1 VFLLVVKLMWGF
13 QIMSSVRDVIEEV
26 LRKRGLVSRIFANR
40 EVLHPDYVPDSLP
53 HREREITKLAEIL
66 VISAKGE
73 RPSNV
78 FLYGLTGTGKTAVAK
93 YVVKKLVEKASVFG
107 VKLNYAY
114 VNTRKVDTAY
124 KVLASIAAS
133 LGLRVPHTG
142 LAVSEIYRRYV
153 SALDSW
159 GGLHIV
165 ILDEIDFF
173 VKKNGDDI
181 LYKLLRV
188 NEDLLSARVS
198 IIGITNDLNFVEE
211 LDPRVRSSLGEEEIV
226 FQPYNA
232 DQLFTIL
239 KQRAELAF
247 KPGVVDDSVISYCAA
262 LAAREHGDARRAL
275 DLLRVSGEIAERE
288 GADRVTIEHVKKAS
302 LEIEENKVYQS
313 VTSLP
318 LHQKL
323 VLKSIL
329 EIVTSKGY
337 ASTGDVYAKYVEKIR
352 HFSLEP
358 LTMRRVSDI
367 VSQLDMMGLIM
378 AEVVSRGRYGVT
390 KIIKVREDFIPIIEK
405 ALRDL
410 D

>member
-1 VFLLVVKLMWGF
+1 
-13 QIMSSVRDVIEEV
+13 MSSDIDLIEEV

-40 EVLHPDYVPDSLP
+40 EVLHPDYIPETLP
-53 HREREITKLAEIL
+53 HREREIAKLAEIL

-93 YVVKKLVEKASVFG
+93 YVVKKLVEKASSYG

-124 KVLASIAAS
+124 KVLASIASS

-173 VKKNGDDI
+173 VKKNGDDL

-188 NEDLLSARVS
+188 NEDLLNARVS

-247 KPGVVDDSVISYCAA
+247 KPGVIDDSVISYCAA

-288 GADRVTIEHVKKAS
+288 GADRVTVEHVKKAS
-302 LEIEENKVYQS
+302 VELEENRVYQS
-313 VTSLP
+313 VVSLP

-323 VLKSIL
+323 VLKTIL
-329 EIVTSKGY
+329 EIAMSRGQAT
-337 ASTGDVYAKYVEKIR
+337 TGEVYTRYVERAKQ
-352 HFSLEP
+352 HSLEP

-367 VSQLDMMGLIM
+367 ISQLDMMGLIV
-378 AEVVSRGRYGVT
+378 AEVVNRGRHGVT
-390 KIIKVREDFIPIIEK
+390 KVIRIRSDIVPIIER
-405 ALRDL
+405 ALREL

>member
-1 VFLLVVKLMWGF
+1 MSDSFDLV
-13 QIMSSVRDVIEEV
+13 EEI
-26 LRKRGLVSRIFANR
+26 LRRRGLVSRIFANR
-40 EVLHPDYVPDSLP
+40 EVLHPDYIPETLP
-53 HREREITKLAEIL
+53 HREREIAKLAEIL

-93 YVVKKLVEKASVFG
+93 YVVKRLVEKASTYG

-124 KVLASIAAS
+124 KVLASIASS

-142 LAVSEIYRRYV
+142 LAVSEVYRRYV

-173 VKKNGDDI
+173 VKRNGDDV

-188 NEDLLSARVS
+188 NEDLASARVS
-198 IIGITNDLNFVEE
+198 VIGITNDLNFVEG

-247 KPGVVDDSVISYCAA
+247 KPGVIDDSVISYCAA

-288 GADRVTIEHVKKAS
+288 GAERVTIDHVKKAS
-302 LEIEENKVYQS
+302 LELEENRTHQIVI
-313 VTSLP
+313 SLP

-323 VLKSIL
+323 VLRSIL
-329 EIVTSKGY
+329 ELVLSKGQ
-337 ASTGDVYAKYVEKIR
+337 ATTGEVYAKYTERAKSL
-352 HFSLEP
+352 SLEP
-358 LTMRRVSDI
+358 LTMRRVSEI
-367 VSQLDMMGLIM
+367 ISQLDMMGLIF
-378 AEVVSRGRYGVT
+378 AEVVNRGRYGVT
-390 KIIKVREDFIPIIEK
+390 KLIRVKEDLIPVIER
-405 ALRDL
+405 ALRDV

>member
-1 VFLLVVKLMWGF
+1 MFSDIDL
-13 QIMSSVRDVIEEV
+13 IEEV
-26 LRKRGLVSRIFANR
+26 LKKRGLVSRIFVNR
-40 EVLHPDYVPDSLP
+40 EVLHPDYIPETLP
-53 HREREITKLAEIL
+53 HREREIAKLAEIL

-93 YVVKKLVEKASVFG
+93 YVVKKLVEKASSYG

-124 KVLASIAAS
+124 KVLASIASS

-142 LAVSEIYRRYV
+142 LAVSEIYRRYM
-153 SALDSW
+153 SALDNW
-159 GGLHIV
+159 GGLHII

-173 VKKNGDDI
+173 VKKNGDDL

-188 NEDLLSARVS
+188 NEDLLNARVS

-247 KPGVVDDSVISYCAA
+247 KLGVIDDSVISYCAA

-288 GADRVTIEHVKKAS
+288 GADKVTVEHVKKAS
-302 LEIEENKVYQS
+302 IELEENRVYQS
-313 VTSLP
+313 VVSLP

-323 VLKSIL
+323 VLRTIV
-329 EIVTSKGY
+329 EIVMSRGQAT
-337 ASTGDVYAKYVEKIR
+337 TGEVYARYVEKAEQY
-352 HFSLEP
+352 SLEP

-367 VSQLDMMGLIM
+367 ISQLDMMGLVV
-378 AEVVSRGRYGVT
+378 AEVVNRGRHGVT
-390 KIIKVREDFIPIIEK
+390 KVIKIRSDIMPIIER